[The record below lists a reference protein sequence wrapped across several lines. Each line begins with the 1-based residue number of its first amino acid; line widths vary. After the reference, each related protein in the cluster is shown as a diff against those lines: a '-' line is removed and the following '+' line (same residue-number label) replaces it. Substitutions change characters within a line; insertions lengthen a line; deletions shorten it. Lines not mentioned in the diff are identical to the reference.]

1 MKGYTMEEET
11 TTNAPVSDGGSIN
24 GIAVD
29 DQGQALV
36 ADEPQPDQP
45 EPAEAE
51 DKPVEPSQEAPK
63 EDEPAKAD
71 NSTTAWLEAKGIDP
85 KSPEAIEKV
94 AEMARNAEKAMHQK
108 AQKASELEKVAKIS
122 DEEIPVDATPE
133 VRDNVRVRNLELKFD
148 VQQWKV
154 QNPDKV
160 AHEAE
165 MVKVL
170 ADPTK
175 KALVQEGYLSLDD
188 VYSIARGGDVEA
200 TKSQGKREALETL
213 AQKQQ
218 AAVPVGNAV
227 NPSGSASASK
237 ITPQNVDQLVKGMSV
252 QEYQKRLPEINAALN

>member
-1 MKGYTMEEET
+1 MKGYTMEEQT
-11 TTNAPVSDGGSIN
+11 TTNAPVDDGGSIN

-29 DQGQALV
+29 DQGQAIP
-36 ADEPQPDQP
+36 DTEPQPDQP
-45 EPAEAE
+45 EPAAAE
-51 DKPVEPSQEAPK
+51 DEPVEPSQEAPK
-63 EDEPAKAD
+63 EDEPVKAD